1 VSILGCLSFAYEKEL
16 FDRTAASLLLINSSG
31 IPPLQMSLGKAWQK
45 HVDVSMLKGLREVT
59 NKTGFHLS
67 DTPLKL
73 SGVCKKCI

>member
-1 VSILGCLSFAYEKEL
+1 
-16 FDRTAASLLLINSSG
+16 
-31 IPPLQMSLGKAWQK
+31 MSLGKAWQK